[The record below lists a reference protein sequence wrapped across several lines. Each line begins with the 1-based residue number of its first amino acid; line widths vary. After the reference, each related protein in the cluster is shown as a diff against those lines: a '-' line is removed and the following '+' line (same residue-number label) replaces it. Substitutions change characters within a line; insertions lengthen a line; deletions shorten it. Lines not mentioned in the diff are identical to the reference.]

1 MMEDNTYKIRK
12 DKIKTIAIIFLSV
25 LLVLTF
31 FSNSILN
38 RSLPEVATQYVESG
52 SITEK
57 IRGTGAV
64 VANDPYQVMAKD
76 GRVIQ
81 SVAVKNGDT
90 VEKGQVL
97 FYLEETE
104 SEELDEALL
113 AYTQELLSGDISN
126 EAYLNIQSGNI
137 SSIAQYQAKIEAARQ
152 NVENAENTVT
162 SLTAQIEAL
171 EGSTSQADLQAK
183 IEQAETQLA
192 SAKTA
197 VETEKGK
204 VDTIS
209 GKIAAIPSNIAE
221 LVASAVL
228 SEELAKAEYD
238 TAMSAL
244 LNAINV
250 NADPDITAE
259 EFAALSMADI
269 AALATEHG
277 ALTELATMQEKY
289 DVYVEKKAT
298 RESLAKQQASVAE
311 LKKQLEEAKKKY
323 NSAVKYCNDCQT
335 YYDSLSSSASQT
347 GVSNQEKLASLKT
360 QLSDAEKVLEEAKT
374 AQTQLLTD
382 ISKELDLSDKKED
395 IEKLQKESENNSI
408 VAPVAGVVSGITL
421 VAGDTTTADEAVAT
435 VQASGKG
442 FTLSFPV
449 TNAQAAKVKVGD
461 AAEVQNSWYYED
473 VNAILTKIKPDAD
486 NPGKNKILEFAIEGT
501 VQEGEN
507 LNLSVGESSGNYDV
521 IVPNSAIREDRNGK
535 FILIIK
541 EKRTPFGT
549 RYIAQREGVEVIVS
563 DETKSAVL
571 SELEGYEYVITT
583 SNKPV
588 EAGTQV
594 RLADN

>member
-1 MMEDNTYKIRK
+1 MMEDTYKIRK

-38 RSLPEVATQYVESG
+38 KSLPEVATQYVESG

-57 IRGTGAV
+57 IRGSGTV
-64 VANDPYQVMAKD
+64 MANDPYQVNAKD

-104 SEELDEALL
+104 SEELNDALL

-238 TAMSAL
+238 ATMSAL

-277 ALTELATMQEKY
+277 ALTELAAMQEKY

-323 NSAVKYCNDCQT
+323 NNAVKHCNDCQT

-347 GVSNQEKLASLKT
+347 GVSNAEKLASLKT
-360 QLSDAEKVLEEAKT
+360 QLSSAQNVLEEAKT

-382 ISKELDLSDKKED
+382 ISKELDLSDKKEEID
-395 IEKLQKESENNSI
+395 KLQKESENNTI
-408 VAPVAGVVSGITL
+408 VAPVAGVVSGIVL
-421 VAGDTTTADEAVAT
+421 AAGDTTSADEAVAV

-449 TNAQAAKVKVGD
+449 TNAQAAKVKAGD
-461 AAEVQNSWYYED
+461 VAEVQNAWYYEEIKA
-473 VNAILTKIKPDAD
+473 VLTKIKPDTD
-486 NPGKNKILEFAIEGT
+486 NPGKSKILEFAIEGT

-535 FILIIK
+535 FVLIIK

-549 RYIAQREGVEVIVS
+549 RYIAKKESVEVIAS
-563 DETKSAVL
+563 DDTKSAVL
-571 SELEGYEYVITT
+571 SELEGYEYIITT

>member
-1 MMEDNTYKIRK
+1 MMEDTYKIRK

-38 RSLPEVATQYVESG
+38 KSLPEVATQYVESG

-57 IRGTGAV
+57 IRGSGTV
-64 VANDPYQVMAKD
+64 MANDPYQVNAKD

-104 SEELDEALL
+104 SEELNDALL

-238 TAMSAL
+238 ATMSAL

-277 ALTELATMQEKY
+277 ALTELAAMQEKY

-347 GVSNQEKLASLKT
+347 GVSNAEKLASLKT
-360 QLSDAEKVLEEAKT
+360 QLSSAQNVLEEAKT

-382 ISKELDLSDKKED
+382 ISKELDLSDKKEEID
-395 IEKLQKESENNSI
+395 KLQKESENNTI
-408 VAPVAGVVSGITL
+408 VAPVAGVVSGIVL
-421 VAGDTTTADEAVAT
+421 AAGDTTSADEAVAV

-449 TNAQAAKVKVGD
+449 TNAQAAKVKAGD
-461 AAEVQNSWYYED
+461 VAEVQNAWYYEE
-473 VNAILTKIKPDAD
+473 VKAVLTKIKPDTD
-486 NPGKNKILEFAIEGT
+486 NPGKSKILEFAIEGT

-535 FILIIK
+535 FVLIIK

-549 RYIAQREGVEVIVS
+549 RYIAKKESVEVIAS
-563 DETKSAVL
+563 DDTKSAVL
-571 SELEGYEYVITT
+571 SELEGYEYIITT

>member
-1 MMEDNTYKIRK
+1 MMEDTYKIRK

-38 RSLPEVATQYVESG
+38 KSLPEVATQYVESG

-57 IRGTGAV
+57 IRGSGTV
-64 VANDPYQVMAKD
+64 MANDPYQVNAKD

-81 SVAVKNGDT
+81 SIAVKNGDT

-104 SEELDEALL
+104 SEELNDALL

-238 TAMSAL
+238 ATMSAL

-277 ALTELATMQEKY
+277 ALTELAAMQEKY

-323 NSAVKYCNDCQT
+323 NSAVKHCNECQT

-347 GVSNQEKLASLKT
+347 GVSNAEKLASLKT
-360 QLSDAEKVLEEAKT
+360 QLSSAQNVLEEAKT

-382 ISKELDLSDKKED
+382 ISKELDLSDKKEEID
-395 IEKLQKESENNSI
+395 KLQKESENNTI
-408 VAPVAGVVSGITL
+408 VAPVAGVVSGIVL
-421 VAGDTTTADEAVAT
+421 AAGDTTSADEAVAV

-449 TNAQAAKVKVGD
+449 TNAQAAKVKAGD
-461 AAEVQNSWYYED
+461 VAEVQNAWYYEE
-473 VNAILTKIKPDAD
+473 VKAVLTKIKPDTD
-486 NPGKNKILEFAIEGT
+486 NPGKSKILEFAIEGT

-535 FILIIK
+535 FVLIIK

-549 RYIAQREGVEVIVS
+549 RYIAKKESVEVIAS
-563 DETKSAVL
+563 DDTKSAVL
-571 SELEGYEYVITT
+571 SELEGYEYIITT

>member
-1 MMEDNTYKIRK
+1 MMEDTYKIRK

-38 RSLPEVATQYVESG
+38 KSLPEVATQYVESG

-57 IRGTGAV
+57 IRGSGTV
-64 VANDPYQVMAKD
+64 MANDPYQVNAKD

-104 SEELDEALL
+104 SEELNDALL

-162 SLTAQIEAL
+162 SLTVQIEAL

-183 IEQAETQLA
+183 IEQAQAQLTA
-192 SAKTA
+192 AEDARDVAK
-197 VETEKGK
+197 GNM
-204 VDTIS
+204 DTIS
-209 GKIAAIPSNIAE
+209 GKISAIPSNIAD

-238 TAMSAL
+238 ATMSAL

-250 NADPDITAE
+250 NEDPDVTAE

-269 AALATEHG
+269 AILATEHG
-277 ALTELATMQEKY
+277 ALTELAAMQEKY
-289 DVYVEKKAT
+289 DVYIEKKAA
-298 RESLAKQQASVAE
+298 REDLSKQQASVSE
-311 LKKQLEEAKKKY
+311 LKKQLETAKKKY
-323 NSAVKYCNDCQT
+323 NEALKHYNDCKS
-335 YYDSLSSSASQT
+335 YYDSLNSNAGQT
-347 GVSNQEKLASLKT
+347 SVSNAEKLASLKT
-360 QLSDAEKVLEEAKT
+360 QLSSAQSVLEEAKT

-382 ISKELDLSDKKED
+382 ISKELDLSDKKEEID
-395 IEKLQKESENNSI
+395 KLQKESENNTI
-408 VAPVAGVVSGITL
+408 VAPVAGVVSGIVL
-421 VAGDTTTADEAVAT
+421 AAGDTTSADEAVAV

-449 TNAQAAKVKVGD
+449 TNAQAAKVKAGD
-461 AAEVQNSWYYED
+461 VAEVQNAWYYEE
-473 VNAILTKIKPDAD
+473 VKAVLTKIKPDTD
-486 NPGKNKILEFAIEGT
+486 NPGKSKILEFAIEGT

-535 FILIIK
+535 FVLIIK

-549 RYIAQREGVEVIVS
+549 RYIAKKESVEVIAS
-563 DETKSAVL
+563 DDTKSAVL
-571 SELEGYEYVITT
+571 SELEGYEYIITT